1 MAKVKLNLAG
11 FRAVRQSAPIQQTI
25 DQQAA
30 LIAARA
36 NSMAQ
41 VEGATYEA
49 ATHVSTPKGSIAL
62 ATTGHGS
69 EGNVKAMVD
78 NAKHKTMLKTVKRR

>member
-11 FRAVRQSAPIQQTI
+11 FRAVRQSAPIQQAI
-25 DQQAA
+25 DRQAT

-36 NSMAQ
+36 NGMAQ

-49 ATHVSTPKGSIAL
+49 ATHVSTPQAASRSPRPGTAPK
-62 ATTGHGS
+62 AT
-69 EGNVKAMVD
+69 
-78 NAKHKTMLKTVKRR
+78 

>member
-11 FRAVRQSAPIQQTI
+11 FRAVRQSAPIQHHV

-49 ATHVSTPKGSIAL
+49 ATMSAPPKAASRSPRPGTAPK
-62 ATTGHGS
+62 AT
-69 EGNVKAMVD
+69 
-78 NAKHKTMLKTVKRR
+78 